1 MKLIY
6 CALLGILLI
15 GCAQNATVEIGFND
29 GALLAGTFGNMIIR
43 VSKIEMLQ
51 NKEYITL
58 WEGSNIVIVP
68 VNGEDFCSITN
79 GYISIVPG
87 TYKTLRITIDSLIY
101 KIDNSTAL
109 LIDSVYQFNA
119 TAFSDLVV
127 EDNDE
132 YRFVV
137 GIAST
142 NWFDSES
149 LKIKTGHQ
157 PFEGASL
164 KIYY

>member
-6 CALLGILLI
+6 GALLVILLI
-15 GCAQNATVEIGFND
+15 GCAQNANIEIGFND
-29 GALLAGTFGNMIIR
+29 SALLAGTFGDMIIR

-51 NKEYITL
+51 NKEYTTL
-58 WEGSNIVIVP
+58 WEGSSIVMVP

-79 GYISIVPG
+79 DYISIVPG
-87 TYKTLRITIDSLIY
+87 TYKTLRITIDSLSY
-101 KIDNSTAL
+101 KIDNSTVL
-109 LIDSVYQFNA
+109 LIDSIYQFNA
-119 TAFSDLVV
+119 TAFSDLVI

-142 NWFDSES
+142 NWFDSDS

-157 PFEGASL
+157 PFEGANL
-164 KIYY
+164 KIFY